1 MVSSMAHK
9 CRRSQQQQQT
19 VSLLA
24 TVVGLLIGVLV
35 VPRTARRPL
44 AVPGELLLR
53 VSGVATLPLLA
64 CRLLLLPP
72 TGRLL
77 AAAFGMQLSAS
88 VAALLLAGWAP
99 PSPTTVGPAEPLDWF
114 RNAVPDNLLQ
124 TFVSEEGQ
132 RGRNT
137 TPETRAQPGNLLG
150 VATASALLGC
160 ALARQRGNRALRA
173 LLADA
178 GEALT
183 RLLNA
188 LLAWACPIGALSLAL
203 RAADEETT
211 WWRGTYPAATGVAL
225 HAVLVA
231 AMVSAAASRHD
242 LQRLLAA
249 LSWPLCVAAVAGSSW
264 HALPA
269 ALCALQQQREEPVT
283 AALVVVRCGSA
294 LCNMLL
300 LTPTVLQDRGLTQ
313 GLLLAAANSLF
324 TVGRGDGPLLY
335 LSGLPPLPGAV

>member
-1 MVSSMAHK
+1 ML
-9 CRRSQQQQQT
+9 RR
-19 VSLLA
+19 
-24 TVVGLLIGVLV
+24 
-35 VPRTARRPL
+35 
-44 AVPGELLLR
+44 
-53 VSGVATLPLLA
+53 
-64 CRLLLLPP
+64 
-72 TGRLL
+72 
-77 AAAFGMQLSAS
+77 
-88 VAALLLAGWAP
+88 
-99 PSPTTVGPAEPLDWF
+99 
-114 RNAVPDNLLQ
+114 
-124 TFVSEEGQ
+124 
-132 RGRNT
+132 
-137 TPETRAQPGNLLG
+137 
-150 VATASALLGC
+150 
-160 ALARQRGNRALRA
+160 
-173 LLADA
+173 
-178 GEALT
+178 
-183 RLLNA
+183 
-188 LLAWACPIGALSLAL
+188 ACPIGALSLAL